1 MKNKVHRRRVCHSF
15 MLSRK
20 FAAALI
26 GLFAGLAMGEFC
38 YFCLIGLKMS
48 LVFGVGFGY
57 MLYNFYLGI
66 MQDLQEERER
76 RRTWT
81 LKQRESARRAAGRT
95 SASSVTGASRVRI
108 MY

>member
-1 MKNKVHRRRVCHSF
+1 MRRKIHKRRVRHSF

-26 GLFAGLAMGEFC
+26 GLFAGVAMGEFC

-57 MLYNFYLGI
+57 MLYNFYLGV

-81 LKQRESARRAAGRT
+81 LKQKENARLAAGRT
-95 SASSVTGASRVRI
+95 SASNATEASRVRI